1 MTQYLAIGLF
11 IAFLAVGSFGALA
24 QLWIL
29 VEMVEQVNQKKES
42 GQKLDAFPTSWRR
55 TSWPLVLRE
64 YRSMYPTGNLA
75 RRFTGVIVAIGIS
88 WLGLVILLF
97 GVLPHRSHYSR

>member
-29 VEMVEQVNQKKES
+29 VEMVEQVNQKKEP
-42 GQKLDAFPTSWRR
+42 GQKLDAFPTS
-55 TSWPLVLRE
+55 
-64 YRSMYPTGNLA
+64 
-75 RRFTGVIVAIGIS
+75 
-88 WLGLVILLF
+88 
-97 GVLPHRSHYSR
+97 